1 MAAKQ
6 DYYELLGVSKT
17 ATDEEMKKAYRKL
30 AKKYHPD
37 KNPGNKEA
45 EEKFKLISEAYAVL
59 SNPEKK
65 KQYDQFGMGGF
76 QERYSQEDIFSGF
89 NMGDLFK
96 DLGFGGNDIFS
107 MFGGQRGRQTGR
119 PGGRQ
124 RQQSYDFGDYITREQ
139 HTTKDLD
146 LNYELEI
153 PFMDAIKGTEKRISF
168 ATNKGPEEVNV
179 KIPKGISTGKKL
191 KLKGKGNVDPDPRI
205 NRHGDLY
212 IILKVGEHPFFKRNG
227 NDLIVTK
234 EIKLT
239 DALLGT
245 VVEVP
250 SIDGPKRVTI
260 PPGAKKV
267 RLKGLGVSDVGDQY
281 VEVIIDIPKKVTEKQ
296 KTLLEELRKDG
307 L

>member
-1 MAAKQ
+1 MATKQ

-17 ATDEEMKKAYRKL
+17 ATDDEMKKAYRKL

-45 EEKFKLISEAYAVL
+45 EEKFKAISEAYAVL

-76 QERYSQEDIFSGF
+76 QQRYSQEDIFSGF
-89 NMGDLFK
+89 NVGDLFR

-124 RQQSYDFGDYITREQ
+124 RQQGYDFGDYITREQ
-139 HTTKDLD
+139 HSPKDLD

-153 PFMDAIKGTEKRISF
+153 PFMDAIKGSEKQISF
-168 ATNKGPEEVNV
+168 ATNKGPEEVSV
-179 KIPKGISTGKKL
+179 KIPKGITTGKKL
-191 KLKGKGNVDPDPRI
+191 KLQGKGNVDPRTG
-205 NRHGDLY
+205 RQGDLY

-250 SIDGPKRVTI
+250 SVDGPKRVTI
-260 PPGAKKV
+260 PSGAKKV
-267 RLKGLGVSDVGDQY
+267 RLKGLGVPGTDADQY
-281 VEVIIDIPKKVTEKQ
+281 VEVTVEIPKKLTEKQ
-296 KTLLEELRKDG
+296 KTLIEELRKEG